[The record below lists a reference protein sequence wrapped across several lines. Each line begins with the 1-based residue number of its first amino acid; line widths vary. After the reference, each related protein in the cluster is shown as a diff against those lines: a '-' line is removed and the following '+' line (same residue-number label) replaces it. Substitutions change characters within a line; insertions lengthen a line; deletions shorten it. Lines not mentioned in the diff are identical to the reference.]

1 MERISARSLAV
12 AAIWVVGLV
21 TLAVPGVHL
30 YGPTG
35 IGGLAASA
43 LPLVTT
49 LAVLAA
55 LSPPRRYWGA
65 IRRVGPSPLRAA

>member
-1 MERISARSLAV
+1 METFKTRSVAV

-21 TLAVPGVHL
+21 TLAVPGVQL
-30 YGPTG
+30 CGPTG

-55 LSPPRRYWGA
+55 LSPSRRHRGA
-65 IRRVGPSPLRAA
+65 IRWVGPSPLGAA